1 MHGADPRL
9 VLGLHRSRHH
19 RDILTAALDLG
30 VTALD
35 TAAAY
40 LGFRSHAVLA
50 ETATDLLPKFA
61 LSTKVGFFPGA
72 GGAEHSLDPSRLRLA
87 IEKAAQELGREPD
100 TVLLHNPERSLTGLS
115 PADGHALLGSAC
127 TALVDAAREGL
138 CRTWGVSSWDTRP
151 LGMVGV
157 DDLPSPDV
165 LMVRAGFLVGIDLHA
180 SGRPG
185 SSSTRAP
192 LATDGDASSS
202 SSSARH
208 ITGSPGS
215 RHATPWYHSGI
226 ATPCSTAAAS
236 VPFQPC
242 GPIRSNPRR
251 SIRTHVP
258 RSVRPPKERRLRT
271 KTSRTNRT
279 CRASSTRSST
289 SSTGCR
295 RRSTWAATGRDPFIT
310 TSSANG

>member
-30 VTALD
+30 VTSLD

-50 ETATDLLPKFA
+50 ETAADLLPKFT

-72 GGAEHSLDPSRLRLA
+72 RGAEHSLDPSRLRLA
-87 IEKAAQELGREPD
+87 IEKATQELGREPD
-100 TVLLHNPERSLTGLS
+100 TVLLHNPERSLTSLS

-165 LMVRAGFLVGIDLHA
+165 LMVRAGFLVGIDLLDTTA
-180 SGRPG
+180 VLRSVWQAGETWGMSPFGGGNGKVWEDFDPRPFLRPPHDDL
-185 SSSTRAP
+185 SHEQAAFRTAFHLPS
-192 LATDGDASSS
+192 
-202 SSSARH
+202 
-208 ITGSPGS
+208 
-215 RHATPWYHSGI
+215 
-226 ATPCSTAAAS
+226 AAA
-236 VPFQPC
+236 VAA
-242 GPIRSNPRR
+242 GTDNPGHLAELLHALGAEVDTTAV
-251 SIRTHVP
+251 SQY
-258 RSVRPPKERRLRT
+258 LRALHGHRQ
-271 KTSRTNRT
+271 S
-279 CRASSTRSST
+279 
-289 SSTGCR
+289 
-295 RRSTWAATGRDPFIT
+295 
-310 TSSANG
+310 

>member
-30 VTALD
+30 VSSLD

-50 ETATDLLPKFA
+50 ETAADLLPKFA

-157 DDLPSPDV
+157 DGLPSPDV
-165 LMVRAGFLVGIDLHA
+165 LMARAGFLVGIDLLD
-180 SGRPG
+180 
-185 SSSTRAP
+185 T
-192 LATDGDASSS
+192 
-202 SSSARH
+202 
-208 ITGSPGS
+208 
-215 RHATPWYHSGI
+215 
-226 ATPCSTAAAS
+226 TA
-236 VPFQPC
+236 VL
-242 GPIRSNPRR
+242 
-251 SIRTHVP
+251 
-258 RSVRPPKERRLRT
+258 RSVWQAGETWGMSPFGGRNGKVWEDFDPRPFLRPPHDGLSRVQAAFRTAFHLPSVTAVAVGTDNRGHLAELVQAVGADVDTTAVSQYLRALHT
-271 KTSRTNRT
+271 HRQ
-279 CRASSTRSST
+279 
-289 SSTGCR
+289 G
-295 RRSTWAATGRDPFIT
+295 
-310 TSSANG
+310 

>member
-30 VTALD
+30 VTSLD

-50 ETATDLLPKFA
+50 ETAADLLPKFA

-87 IEKAAQELGREPD
+87 IEKAVWELSREPD

-127 TALVDAAREGL
+127 TTLVDAAREGL

-165 LMVRAGFLVGIDLHA
+165 LMVRAGFLVGIDL
-180 SGRPG
+180 
-185 SSSTRAP
+185 
-192 LATDGDASSS
+192 LD
-202 SSSARH
+202 
-208 ITGSPGS
+208 
-215 RHATPWYHSGI
+215 
-226 ATPCSTAAAS
+226 TAA
-236 VPFQPC
+236 VL
-242 GPIRSNPRR
+242 
-251 SIRTHVP
+251 
-258 RSVRPPKERRLRT
+258 RSVWQAGETWGMSPFGGGNGKVWDDFDPRPFLRPPHDGLSRVQAAFRTAFHLPSAAAVAVGTDNPGHLAELVQALGADVDTTAVSQYLRALHGHRQ
-271 KTSRTNRT
+271 S
-279 CRASSTRSST
+279 
-289 SSTGCR
+289 
-295 RRSTWAATGRDPFIT
+295 
-310 TSSANG
+310 

>member
-30 VTALD
+30 VTSLD

-50 ETATDLLPKFA
+50 KTAADLLPKFA

-72 GGAEHSLDPSRLRLA
+72 GSAEHSLDPSRLRLA
-87 IEKAAQELGREPD
+87 IERAARELGREPD

-165 LMVRAGFLVGIDLHA
+165 LMVRAGFLVGIDL
-180 SGRPG
+180 
-185 SSSTRAP
+185 
-192 LATDGDASSS
+192 LD
-202 SSSARH
+202 
-208 ITGSPGS
+208 
-215 RHATPWYHSGI
+215 
-226 ATPCSTAAAS
+226 TAA
-236 VPFQPC
+236 VL
-242 GPIRSNPRR
+242 
-251 SIRTHVP
+251 
-258 RSVRPPKERRLRT
+258 RSVWQAGETWGMSPFGGGNGKVWEDFDPRPFLRPPHDGLSRVQAAFRTAFHLPSAAAVAVGTDNPGHLAELVQALGAEVDTTAVSQYLRALHGHRQ
-271 KTSRTNRT
+271 S
-279 CRASSTRSST
+279 
-289 SSTGCR
+289 
-295 RRSTWAATGRDPFIT
+295 
-310 TSSANG
+310 